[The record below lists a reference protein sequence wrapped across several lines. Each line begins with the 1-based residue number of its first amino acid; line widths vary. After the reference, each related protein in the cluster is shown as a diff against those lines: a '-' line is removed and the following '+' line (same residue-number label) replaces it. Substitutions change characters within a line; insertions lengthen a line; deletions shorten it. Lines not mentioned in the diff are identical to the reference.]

1 MKRISLLSLA
11 AMAVLAGSL
20 LAEDAPK
27 PKADPGKVFAEA
39 QKQMLAKFDLNKD
52 GKLSDDERLKAQE
65 ELKRMGGLVGSG
77 LVPGGF
83 PGAEEFLKRF
93 DKNGDGKLSD
103 EEKLA
108 AQAAMQKN
116 RRGGGPAT
124 GVGLGGNPAGGL
136 FESAPAAGGANPA
149 AGSEKPGRKPNP
161 LIKQY
166 DLDGDGKLN
175 DEEKAALQADR
186 GKKKAKGKDAK
197 AKGGKAKA
205 EDKEPAEEAKA
216 DE

>member
-1 MKRISLLSLA
+1 MKRISLLSLV
-11 AMAVLAGSL
+11 AMAVLTGSVW
-20 LAEDAPK
+20 AEDAPK
-27 PKADPGKVFAEA
+27 PKADPGKAFAEV

-52 GKLSDDERLKAQE
+52 GKLSDDEKLRAQE
-65 ELKRMGGLVGSG
+65 ELKRMGALAGSG
-77 LVPGGF
+77 VVPGGF
-83 PGAEEFLKRF
+83 PGEVEFLKKF
-93 DKNGDGKLSD
+93 DKNRDGKLSD

-108 AQAAMQKN
+108 AQAAMQKM

-149 AGSEKPGRKPNP
+149 AGNEKPGRKLNP
-161 LIKQY
+161 LIKLY

-186 GKKKAKGKDAK
+186 GKKKAKAKEAVKEAEAKEPK
-197 AKGGKAKA
+197 AK
-205 EDKEPAEEAKA
+205 E
-216 DE
+216 

>member
-1 MKRISLLSLA
+1 MKRIPLASLAGLVVFAGLLS
-11 AMAVLAGSL
+11 
-20 LAEDAPK
+20 AEDAPK
-27 PKADPGKVFAEA
+27 PKVDSGKAFAEA
-39 QKQMLAKFDLNKD
+39 QKQLLAKFDLNKD
-52 GKLSDDERLKAQE
+52 GKLSDDEKLKAQE

-83 PGAEEFLKRF
+83 PGAEEFLKKF
-93 DKNGDGKLSD
+93 DKNRDGKLSD

-136 FESAPAAGGANPA
+136 FESAPVAGGANPA
-149 AGSEKPGRKPNP
+149 AGNEKPGRKPNP

-186 GKKKAKGKDAK
+186 GKKKAKGKAGKTK
-197 AKGGKAKA
+197 ADKEA
-205 EDKEPAEEAKA
+205 EDKEAADEAKA